1 LGENR
6 LGVKIFNGRYT
17 ADSSEEDFV
26 VFIVGMRINQIFA
39 ITKWFPVAKAMGP
52 MIKELYQNPEWGF
65 KHTEILYSWRT
76 ITLIQYWKGFD
87 ELLSYAHGNTHSL
100 AWKDYNIKINN
111 NGSVGV
117 FHETYKIEKGA
128 SESIYNNMPKIGL
141 SKALSHIP
149 VSKNKDSAIKR
160 MSVK

>member
-1 LGENR
+1 MGA
-6 LGVKIFNGRYT
+6 KIFNGRYT
-17 ADSSEEDFV
+17 AGSSEEDFV
-26 VFIVGMRINQIFA
+26 VFIIGMRINQIFA
-39 ITKWFPVAKAMGP
+39 ISKWLPVAKAMGP
-52 MIKELYQNPEWGF
+52 MIKELYQNPQWGF

-76 ITLIQYWKGFD
+76 ITLIQYWEGFD
-87 ELLSYAHGNTHSL
+87 ELLSYAHRNTHAL
-100 AWKDYNIKINN
+100 AWKAYNKKINN

-117 FHETYKIEKGA
+117 FHETYKIDKGA

-160 MSVK
+160 MIVK

>member
-1 LGENR
+1 MGIQTYR
-6 LGVKIFNGRYT
+6 
-17 ADSSEEDFV
+17 SFV
-26 VFIVGMRINQIFA
+26 QLAN
-39 ITKWFPVAKAMGP
+39 
-52 MIKELYQNPEWGF
+52 
-65 KHTEILYSWRT
+65 

-87 ELLSYAHGNTHSL
+87 ELLSYAHGNTHSM
-100 AWKDYNIKINN
+100 AWKAYNKKINN

-141 SKALSHIP
+141 SKAFSHLP

-160 MSVK
+160 MAARSFEKREEGE